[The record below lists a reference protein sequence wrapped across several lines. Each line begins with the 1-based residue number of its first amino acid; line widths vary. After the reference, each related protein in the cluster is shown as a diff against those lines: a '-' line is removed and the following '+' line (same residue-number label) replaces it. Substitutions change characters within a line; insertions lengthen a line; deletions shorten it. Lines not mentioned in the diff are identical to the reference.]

1 MVPPDPPGRG
11 APGDSPGSTDP
22 LLGALV
28 AGKYRVSEMVARGGM
43 GRIYRA
49 VQEPLGRAVALKVLT
64 PSFSAEDPESLERR
78 FLREAATCASL
89 THPNTVTVFDYGALT
104 LSGQET
110 FFIVMEFVE
119 GRTLHNEIR
128 RNGPLTATRAIRVAR
143 EICRSLREAHQH
155 GIVHRDLKPSNV
167 MLVTRDEGES
177 VKVLDFG
184 VAKVLQAGNE
194 TLTHDGSFVGSPR
207 YSAPEQIRGEEVD
220 ARADVYAL
228 GVVMYEMLSGQPP
241 FARQEAMRTLMAH
254 LQDEVP
260 PLPPR
265 CPTPPPPALETL
277 IMACLEKDRDRRPQS
292 IDAVLTQLDPD
303 GSASV
308 AGNFIAAPRTRP
320 SAPLAAATPPADA
333 VIPSEQRAD
342 SGELETISL
351 DDDNSPQRRHWWAF
365 AATGGLLLILALGA
379 GIAALGWS
387 WSQRVVSEVAPP
399 GLAPPEAPA
408 TAVPVAIRSTPEGA
422 DVTEAGAHLG
432 VTPLELDVFPGTA
445 RTVTLRK
452 TGFLSADATLR
463 VGEPVEL
470 TLKPIAAAP
479 KPRKPPGRDLDIRTE
494 R

>member
-1 MVPPDPPGRG
+1 MSMVPPDPPGRG
-11 APGDSPGSTDP
+11 APGDSPGTADP

-64 PSFSAEDPESLERR
+64 PSFTAEDPESLERR

-89 THPNTVTVFDYGALT
+89 THPNTVTVFDYGSLT
-104 LSGQET
+104 IAGQDT

-128 RNGPLTATRAIRVAR
+128 QNGPLAPTRAIRVAR

-167 MLVTRDEGES
+167 ILVTRDEGES

-254 LQDEVP
+254 LQDVVP
-260 PLPPR
+260 PLTPR
-265 CPTPPPPALETL
+265 CPTPPPPALEGL
-277 IMACLEKDRDRRPQS
+277 IMACLEKERDARPAS
-292 IDAVLTQLDPD
+292 IDAVLALLDPD
-303 GSASV
+303 GNASV
-308 AGNFIAAPRTRP
+308 AGGSVIAPRPGATGRP
-320 SAPLAAATPPADA
+320 VAASESPRAPTERTDSGALETLRLDDDQPKQRPWLAAAALA
-333 VIPSEQRAD
+333 GV
-342 SGELETISL
+342 
-351 DDDNSPQRRHWWAF
+351 F
-365 AATGGLLLILALGA
+365 VLLLVGVSL
-379 GIAALGWS
+379 AALGWRYS
-387 WSQRVVSEVAPP
+387 HPSAAPANVELKP
-399 GLAPPEAPA
+399 TPEATKPA
-408 TAVPVAIRSTPEGA
+408 SVAVDSDPEGA
-422 DVTEAGAHLG
+422 EVVESGVHLG
-432 VTPLELDVFPGTA
+432 VTPMSLDVAAGSA
-445 RTVTLRK
+445 RTISLEK
-452 TGFLSADATLR
+452 SGFVAQTATVR
-463 VGEPVEL
+463 PGEPVRV
-470 TLKPIAAAP
+470 TLPPVAAP
-479 KPRKPPGRDLDIRTE
+479 PKPKKPPGHDLDIRTE